1 VKQRAEAIGRDVED
15 LKANAIAGT
24 PAEVVDRLG
33 RFAAVG
39 SERQYVQIMDLQDLD
54 HLDLI
59 AAEVLPQVS

>member
-15 LKANAIAGT
+15 LKANSIAGT

-33 RFAAVG
+33 QFAAAG
-39 SERQYVQIMDLQDLD
+39 SDRQYVQIMDLQDLD